1 MCVHCG
7 RLRVWVLDRDLDGAL
22 SVRVIVDRLYAAG
35 DVIMQVQ
42 PRMNGAGH
50 GRCLQ
55 QLAAMALRTVPGEDD
70 HLTRTAAD
78 SLACDLGCDFCAISA
93 YLAPGTL

>member
-1 MCVHCG
+1 
-7 RLRVWVLDRDLDGAL
+7 
-22 SVRVIVDRLYAAG
+22 
-35 DVIMQVQ
+35 MQVQ

-78 SLACDLGCDFCAISA
+78 SLACDLQCDLGVLSRLAHFDDERERAIDESGETEHRRA
-93 YLAPGTL
+93 SDDLGVRARGP